1 MMGSAET
8 RPLLD
13 EFSPLVERKLTNGVW
28 GTRAKYALA
37 TLALVGVAAFAG
49 VAVFPGAADSIATLG
64 DKSDFVAEAPSHHRS
79 STKSHS
85 RLYVP
90 RGSSRLGEEAEHPAP
105 APAAESSHA
114 RVLARRVRRGIR
126 V

>member
-85 RLYVP
+85 RLCLLYTSPSP
-90 RGSSRLGEEAEHPAP
+90 RDLSTSRMPSSA
-105 APAAESSHA
+105 
-114 RVLARRVRRGIR
+114 
-126 V
+126 